1 MDLKR
6 WQKERLQGPRIF
18 LLEWTAKSPAVAV
31 TGCRNQKQSAIALH
45 NPGSGPHG
53 GGGNHPNRVHFPF
66 LVKWVGRR
74 PPTLAGDK
82 QRDTAP
88 QLGNKQTVLREN
100 GALRRAVS
108 RVHLV
113 ASWRR
118 ECSQITAPSECVDG
132 QMEVQRVGSPKM
144 SGKCGEIGPEIQD
157 RKTPAA
163 LLQGDVAQQK
173 DACAPP
179 RPEPKPKSPEC
190 EIPTKKRKTRR
201 GKSKR
206 R

>member
-1 MDLKR
+1 VHFLSSFLLFGGSASIRRPFTSNSGAIDGLLILCRFRMDLKR
-6 WQKERLQGPRIF
+6 WQKERFQGPRIF

-53 GGGNHPNRVHFPF
+53 GGGNHPDRVHFPF

-100 GALRRAVS
+100 GALRRAECIWS
-108 RVHLV
+108 R
-113 ASWRR
+113 AGDES
-118 ECSQITAPSECVDG
+118 AP
-132 QMEVQRVGSPKM
+132 R
-144 SGKCGEIGPEIQD
+144 
-157 RKTPAA
+157 
-163 LLQGDVAQQK
+163 
-173 DACAPP
+173 
-179 RPEPKPKSPEC
+179 
-190 EIPTKKRKTRR
+190 
-201 GKSKR
+201 
-206 R
+206 